1 MAEGVSGA
9 TIGGGSPSNKNAVTD
24 HWGTVAGGLGNQA
37 GDGEGTTDDRFGATV
52 GGGFYNRATGAQATV
67 PGGVSNHATG
77 DYSFA
82 AGVMASANH
91 TGSFVWSDSSGG
103 AFSSVAD
110 DTFAVRATGG
120 VTMVVGS
127 GGLRV
132 EPNAESPNLV
142 GGHSENSAA
151 PGAAGATVA
160 GGGQAGFANHVTDR
174 YGTVSGGLENQ
185 AGNVGTV
192 GGGETNAASGEHAT
206 VGGGWVNTASGLA
219 AVVTGG
225 RDGTAE
231 AHVSAIGGGSSNS
244 VSADGEGSTIAGGWD
259 NTITASR
266 ATIAGGETN
275 TASGRGA
282 AIGGGW
288 SNTAGGFCAAI
299 AGGHGSTAGG
309 LYGTVP
315 GGEFNAAAGAY
326 SFAAGRQAKANHDG
340 SFVWGDSNNVAI
352 SSTGINQFVA
362 RVSGGVWF
370 WTNSAAT
377 VGATLAAGSGTWGVA
392 SDRNLKDNFAPVD
405 SAALLESL
413 ARVPVMTWNYRTQD
427 ASIRHMGPVAQD
439 FHAAFGLGENDKTI
453 NTVDADGV
461 ALAAIQGLYVAVQQK
476 DARIAELETRLLAQ
490 EAANAALQADA
501 VEQRHVNVDLD
512 ARLAALEA
520 QAGGRARP
528 GQWSWLG
535 LAAAGLAVGVL
546 LTRRGGFR

>member
-1 MAEGVSGA
+1 M
-9 TIGGGSPSNKNAVTD
+9 
-24 HWGTVAGGLGNQA
+24 AGGLGNQA

-77 DYSFA
+77 DYSFV

-91 TGSFVWSDSSGG
+91 TGSFVWSDSR
-103 AFSSVAD
+103 ARFL
-110 DTFAVRATGG
+110 VRGRRHLCRARDGG

-142 GGHSENSAA
+142 GGHSENSVAA
-151 PGAAGATVA
+151 GAAGATVA

-231 AHVSAIGGGSSNS
+231 AHVSAIGGGSRNS

-299 AGGHGSTAGG
+299 AGGHGLTAGG

-315 GGEFNAAAGAY
+315 GGEFNGPPAPTALPPDARPRPTTTAASSGEIATTSPSHRPGSINSLRAPAAAP
-326 SFAAGRQAKANHDG
+326 G
-340 SFVWGDSNNVAI
+340 SGP
-352 SSTGINQFVA
+352 TG
-362 RVSGGVWF
+362 
-370 WTNSAAT
+370 AAT

-392 SDRNLKDNFAPVD
+392 SDRNFKDNFAPVD

-476 DARIAELETRLLAQ
+476 DVRIAELETRPLAQ
-490 EAANAALQADA
+490 EAANAALEADA
-501 VEQRHVNVDLD
+501 VEQRHVNADLD
-512 ARLAALEA
+512 ARPAALEA

-535 LAAAGLAVGVL
+535 SAAGLAVGVL